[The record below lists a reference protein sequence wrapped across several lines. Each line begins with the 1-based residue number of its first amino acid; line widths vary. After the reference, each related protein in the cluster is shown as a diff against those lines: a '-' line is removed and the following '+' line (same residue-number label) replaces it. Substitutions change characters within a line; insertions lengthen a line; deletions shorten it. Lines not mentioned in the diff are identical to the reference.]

1 MRDGRRPIRGRVA
14 RDALQTYVT
23 LFFLSLSHVGRW
35 VLRDGVSL
43 SHAVSSCAAC
53 GGARGRVGRL
63 MTFGFALATRVRH
76 SQAVHSARVGTPRPH
91 SFFFSPFIPRVAVF
105 MYLFSSAVRRSARPA
120 PSPGCRSRPTLRDA
134 AVRRASCRLTRFTR
148 RTTRHRGSGA
158 TSSTSGC
165 STFSSMSR
173 STSSSGLESGTC
185 PSSHSPSTRS
195 SSSRC
200 GASRAR

>member
-1 MRDGRRPIRGRVA
+1 MALLADPDA
-14 RDALQTYVT
+14 RWPKADSGSSGARCPTNLRYSF
-23 LFFLSLSHVGRW
+23 LFEFIARW
-35 VLRDGVSL
+35 FLRDGVSL

-148 RTTRHRGSGA
+148 RTTRHRCSGSG
-158 TSSTSGC
+158 
-165 STFSSMSR
+165 SR
-173 STSSSGLESGTC
+173 PAPRAARLAAA
-185 PSSHSPSTRS
+185 RS
-195 SSSRC
+195 R
-200 GASRAR
+200 R

>member
-23 LFFLSLSHVGRW
+23 LFFLSLSHVGFCETAC
-35 VLRDGVSL
+35 L
-43 SHAVSSCAAC
+43 SRTRSRAVPPVEGR
-53 GGARGRVGRL
+53 GGAGRE
-63 MTFGFALATRVRH
+63 TFGFALATRVRH

-148 RTTRHRGSGA
+148 RTTRHRCSGSG
-158 TSSTSGC
+158 
-165 STFSSMSR
+165 SR
-173 STSSSGLESGTC
+173 PAPRAARLAAA
-185 PSSHSPSTRS
+185 RS
-195 SSSRC
+195 R
-200 GASRAR
+200 R

>member
-1 MRDGRRPIRGRVA
+1 MALLADPDA
-14 RDALQTYVT
+14 RWPKADWGSSGARCPTNLRYS
-23 LFFLSLSHVGRW
+23 FIFEFIARW

-53 GGARGRVGRL
+53 VEGGGGRGAARAGRETR
-63 MTFGFALATRVRH
+63 TRTRVRH

-148 RTTRHRGSGA
+148 RTTRHRCSGSG
-158 TSSTSGC
+158 
-165 STFSSMSR
+165 SR
-173 STSSSGLESGTC
+173 PAPRAARLAAA
-185 PSSHSPSTRS
+185 RS
-195 SSSRC
+195 R
-200 GASRAR
+200 R